1 MFVLLI
7 LNKFD
12 AQVEFI
18 FFSSSLHALDC
29 LCRHINQFKVHEI
42 LLMSTTQNYNPA
54 EIVLSYLSC
63 SLKLVVRSC
72 PRSSVT
78 TTTRSKNKIY
88 ENHTIIKAPSRLI
101 RLLKINDNTM

>member
-1 MFVLLI
+1 MQNHILSRVIIMELLKVFVLLI

-29 LCRHINQFKVHEI
+29 LCRHINQFTCTVHEL
-42 LLMSTTQNYNPA
+42 LLMSTTQNHNPA
-54 EIVLSYLSC
+54 GIVLSYLSC
-63 SLKLVVRSC
+63 SLKLVVRSR

-78 TTTRSKNKIY
+78 TTTRSKKQNI
-88 ENHTIIKAPSRLI
+88 
-101 RLLKINDNTM
+101 